1 MPFGIKSAPEV
12 WQRKMREHIEGLK
25 GVEVIADDFVI
36 VGYGD
41 TPTEWQA
48 DHDRNV
54 RAFLDRCRERNLKLN
69 KNKARLKQHEVP
81 FIGHILTPQGLK
93 PDPCKVK
100 AIVDMPHPTDAQSLR
115 SSSQDYQNKQVLR
128 KLTEKDAQWC
138 WFPAHAQAVVRVKEM
153 S

>member
-1 MPFGIKSAPEV
+1 M
-12 WQRKMREHIEGLK
+12 
-25 GVEVIADDFVI
+25 I

-100 AIVDMPHPTDAQSLR
+100 AIVDMPDPTDAQSVCRFLGMVNYLAKFLPR
-115 SSSQDYQNKQVLR
+115 LSEQKYRESSQRRMLSGVGFLPMLKLWPVLKRCLDYICPCSSL
-128 KLTEKDAQWC
+128 L
-138 WFPAHAQAVVRVKEM
+138 
-153 S
+153 